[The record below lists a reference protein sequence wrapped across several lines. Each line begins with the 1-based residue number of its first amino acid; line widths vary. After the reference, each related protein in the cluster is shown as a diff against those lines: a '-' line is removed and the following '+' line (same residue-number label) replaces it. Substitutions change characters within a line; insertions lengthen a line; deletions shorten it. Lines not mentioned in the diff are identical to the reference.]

1 MTKPPASGSLNGSPA
16 DVRHVEIL
24 DELARRHP
32 ESNQLL
38 LEHSDLNGTLLDDA
52 ISEGV
57 RRQAQLLRAVLGGDV
72 WIDEGGNPQGQ
83 VPGHP
88 AQMGRVP
95 PPPSSAMY
103 PLPPE
108 VMTTVPPV
116 PAVVSTERSTEPSVP
131 TMSTTE
137 PLVASKE

>member
-57 RRQAQLLRAVLGGDV
+57 RLGRPSCSGRARGELS
-72 WIDEGGNPQGQ
+72 IDEGGNPQGQ

-95 PPPSSAMY
+95 PPPSQAM
-103 PLPPE
+103 
-108 VMTTVPPV
+108 
-116 PAVVSTERSTEPSVP
+116 
-131 TMSTTE
+131 
-137 PLVASKE
+137 